1 MAGGGEQHT
10 GPTLVFFVI
19 LSIMIGALGRSIN
32 KQTKFPYT
40 PLILLIGLILGY
52 FREILGENIG
62 GGSEIMSHIDP
73 HLILFIFI
81 PVLLFEEG
89 FNCDWYVFKKS
100 FTNIMILAIPGILWG
115 IIILAFIL
123 RVVLGYSE
131 LSWSEA
137 LTIGSV
143 LSSTDAVAVVSLLK
157 QLGAHIRF
165 NTLVAG

>member
-1 MAGGGEQHT
+1 M
-10 GPTLVFFVI
+10 
-19 LSIMIGALGRSIN
+19 
-32 KQTKFPYT
+32 
-40 PLILLIGLILGY
+40 
-52 FREILGENIG
+52 
-62 GGSEIMSHIDP
+62 DP

-115 IIILAFIL
+115 IVILAFIL
-123 RVVLGYSE
+123 KYVLGYSE
-131 LSWSEA
+131 LSWSEV

-157 QLGAHIRF
+157 QLGAHVRF